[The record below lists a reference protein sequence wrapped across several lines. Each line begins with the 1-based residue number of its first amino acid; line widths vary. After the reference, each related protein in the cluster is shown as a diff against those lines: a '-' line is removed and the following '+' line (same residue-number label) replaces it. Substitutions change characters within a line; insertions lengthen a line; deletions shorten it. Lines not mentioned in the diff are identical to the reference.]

1 MIPRLLFALRMLV
14 VPPSGC
20 LKARPEKLQRTNLHT
35 VRGGRRDG
43 TTQYALAAALLA
55 VWYAAAYWQVTL
67 FLALLGV
74 LGMVA
79 AALNRGSRKNS

>member
-1 MIPRLLFALRMLV
+1 MEQLA
-14 VPPSGC
+14 
-20 LKARPEKLQRTNLHT
+20 
-35 VRGGRRDG
+35 
-43 TTQYALAAALLA
+43 QYALAAALLA